1 MRRRDEYGE
10 ALRRAEMLEGTVK
23 ELLKQKAEFEKSYSD
38 LKAKYDQLKEDVKRL
53 AA

>member
-1 MRRRDEYGE
+1 LKRRDDYEQ
-10 ALRRAEMLEGTVK
+10 ASKRAEILEGTVK
-23 ELLKQKAEFEKSYSD
+23 ELLKQKGESEKTYSE